1 MSARR
6 LEGEADLEREPL
18 LLYWLCTSILS
29 LSLSLCVDFV
39 LRFPSRPEVTLSGW
53 LELKI
58 RLLTFCLC
66 LSVSVSLFLF
76 VCLSVSLPP
85 HPPPPLKVHSAVV
98 LLKLVWHWLLR
109 HSGSVLKQ
117 PLPFCVQ
124 NCDLLKVVCWN
135 GSSLSSHLRQ
145 QLKIRSVLS
154 LLSHIIVSAVDDCQ

>member
-1 MSARR
+1 MSARH

-58 RLLTFCLC
+58 RLLTFCL
-66 LSVSVSLFLF
+66 SVSVCLF
-76 VCLSVSLPP
+76 VCLSPSPP
-85 HPPPPLKVHSAVV
+85 LSLKVHSAVV

-117 PLPFCVQ
+117 PLPFFVQ

-135 GSSLSSHLRQ
+135 GSSLSSRLRQ